1 VLVLVAILAGPKLLR
16 RHSDVPQVPTA
27 TGEQPLAPP
36 MPRQAAPSTQE
47 AQLREPSLSIAEE
60 ERRPRAPVPVPASA
74 HPETIHEEDTNTA
87 AKLSAG
93 ALVHGE
99 VAHQAMPEVLQSA
112 RDTIR
117 GTVKVNVKVNVD
129 RSGNVE
135 DAELESPG
143 PSRYFARAALGAAQ
157 LWKFKPPKVGGRGV
171 LSSWTLQFEFT
182 RGETTVVATQ
192 EMP

>member
-1 VLVLVAILAGPKLLR
+1 
-16 RHSDVPQVPTA
+16 
-27 TGEQPLAPP
+27 
-36 MPRQAAPSTQE
+36 
-47 AQLREPSLSIAEE
+47 
-60 ERRPRAPVPVPASA
+60 VPALV
-74 HPETIHEEDTNTA
+74 HPQTIHQEETNTA

-99 VAHQAMPEVLQSA
+99 IAHQAMPEVLQSA
-112 RDTIR
+112 KDTIR

-129 RSGNVE
+129 RTGNVE

-143 PSRYFARAALGAAQ
+143 PSKYFARAALEAAQ

-171 LSSWTLQFEFT
+171 LSTWTLQFEFT
-182 RGETTVVATQ
+182 RDETTVVPTQ